1 MKSLLSRVT
10 AKPEIYKIFC
20 SIKYFIYSN
29 FYQCNVL
36 CHMVYCFC
44 NIECNMSKTLLGFY
58 DRNFCQN
65 FLIYTHWSKISP
77 GNQRNSLEN
86 SGRIVTIILCSV
98 SRSLALISWITVC
111 LSYIRLGSP
120 EIRLVLQQ
128 YLKACTIKQIHFQG
142 SCFRSISCKT
152 QCLSMI

>member
-36 CHMVYCFC
+36 CP
-44 NIECNMSKTLLGFY
+44 
-58 DRNFCQN
+58 
-65 FLIYTHWSKISP
+65 IYTHWSKTSP
-77 GNQRNSLEN
+77 GNQRKSLEN